1 MPAGLGHLNART
13 QGGVAARP
21 QGTLLSIRPYTI
33 LKWRLHSALF
43 LASDARLLQIELP
56 LDAPARLVGDSAV
69 TKQPI
74 DVFAL
79 GSDQFRPDIRG
90 CGSGFDPI

>member
-1 MPAGLGHLNART
+1 MLFGLWMESG
-13 QGGVAARP
+13 
-21 QGTLLSIRPYTI
+21 PYII
-33 LKWRLHSALF
+33 LKWRLHSALL

-56 LDAPARLVGDSAV
+56 LDTPARLVGDSTV
-69 TKQPI
+69 TKQPM

-79 GSDQFRPDIRG
+79 GSNQFRPDVRS